1 MTTEACFRHPE
12 RASVEHCEICRRAV
26 CGLCLWYAES
36 GERLCPDHAAEF
48 QQAGK
53 QVIPPDRYA
62 AGIALSEA
70 SAARPSQPQV
80 PYQGNS
86 VDVTALI
93 ATVLG
98 SLTLVWCAG
107 MIWVIPLL
115 AFLFG
120 LTSWLQAKSA
130 VDPQRTRWLSG
141 LGMAGGGVFLG
152 FFIFIALMFSLCF
165 FSFFAASGL
174 IGPRLGPT
182 PIPFPT
188 ITP

>member
-1 MTTEACFRHPE
+1 MTTEACFRHPG
-12 RASVEHCEICRRAV
+12 RASVEHCEICRQAV

-53 QVIPPDRYA
+53 KVIPPDRYA

-70 SAARPSQPQV
+70 SAARPFQPEA

-86 VDVTALI
+86 ADVTALI
-93 ATVLG
+93 AAVMG
-98 SLTLVWCAG
+98 GLTLAWCAG
-107 MIWVIPLL
+107 LAWIIPLL
-115 AFLFG
+115 AFFVG
-120 LTSWLQAKSA
+120 LAGWLQAKSA
-130 VDPQRTRWLSG
+130 LNPQRTRWLSG
-141 LGMAGGGVFLG
+141 LGMASGGVLLG
-152 FFIFIALMFSLCF
+152 IAIFMALMFSLCF

-174 IGPRLGPT
+174 IGPGSGPT
-182 PIPFPT
+182 LIPFAT

>member
-1 MTTEACFRHPE
+1 MVTEACFRHPE

-36 GERLCPDHAAEF
+36 GERLCPEHAAEF

-53 QVIPPDRYA
+53 KVIPPDRYA

-70 SAARPSQPQV
+70 SAARPAQPPV

-93 ATVLG
+93 AAVMG
-98 SLTLVWCAG
+98 SLTLAWCAG
-107 MIWVIPLL
+107 IAWIIPLL
-115 AFLFG
+115 AFIFG
-120 LTSWLQAKSA
+120 LTGWLQAKSA
-130 VDPQRTRWLSG
+130 SDPRRTRWLSG
-141 LGMAGGGVFLG
+141 IGMASGGLFLG
-152 FFIFIALMFSLCF
+152 ISVFGFLIFFLCF

-174 IGPRLGPT
+174 LGPGLRST
-182 PIPFPT
+182 PIPLAT